1 MLGNHN
7 SRTRTRTGWTL
18 LIGVVIAS
26 LLLSG
31 CGGTQKSKVYHV
43 GILSGTS
50 DFLPIGDGFRAKM
63 TELGYV
69 EGKNIV
75 YDVQNADADPVA
87 LERMAKKFVDDKVD
101 LIFTIATE
109 ATVAAKTATQGT
121 NVPIIFAYAGLDGT
135 NLVKSVR
142 EPGGNITGVRY
153 PGTDQIVKRLELLIE
168 MAPRVKRVWIG
179 YDTIHP
185 NATPTLAALRPFALS
200 KGITLVEVPA
210 TAMKDFETDLTARA
224 KLADPG
230 VDAML
235 LMPDGFNHSPEG
247 WGYIIKFASER
258 KVPLA
263 GSFLYTVEQGAVFGN
278 ADDFVQMGQLAAP
291 LAVKVLNG
299 TQAGTIPLVTPE
311 QNLYINYKVAQQLGL
326 KVSDGLLNQANKII
340 R

>member
-1 MLGNHN
+1 MKTNKFQRKIGNWQAVLVLVVVM
-7 SRTRTRTGWTL
+7 GL
-18 LIGVVIAS
+18 LV
-26 LLLSG
+26 SG
-31 CGGTQKSKVYHV
+31 CGAPKPKVYHV

-63 TELGYV
+63 TELGYI

-153 PGTDQIVKRLELLIE
+153 PGTVQIVTRLELLIE
-168 MAPRVKRVWIG
+168 MAPWVKRVWIG
-179 YDTIHP
+179 YDTVHP
-185 NATPTLAALRPFALS
+185 NATPTLAALRPFAVS

-247 WGYIIKFASER
+247 WEYIKTFAAER

-278 ADDFVQMGQLAAP
+278 ADDFVKMGQLAAP

-311 QNLYINYKVAQQLGL
+311 QNLYINYKVAQELGL
-326 KVSDGLLNQANKII
+326 TVPEGLLSQAAEII

>member
-1 MLGNHN
+1 
-7 SRTRTRTGWTL
+7 
-18 LIGVVIAS
+18 
-26 LLLSG
+26 
-31 CGGTQKSKVYHV
+31 VYHV

-87 LERMAKKFVDDKVD
+87 LERMAKKFVGDKVD
-101 LIFTIATE
+101 LIFAIATE
-109 ATVAAKTATQGT
+109 ATVAAKTATQGK
-121 NVPIIFAYAGLDGT
+121 NIPIVFAYAGLDGT

-168 MAPRVKRVWIG
+168 MAPRVKRVWTG
-179 YDTIHP
+179 YDTVHP
-185 NATPTLAALRPFALS
+185 NATPTLAALRPYAAS

-224 KLADPG
+224 KSADPG
-230 VDAML
+230 VDAMI

-247 WGYIIKFASER
+247 WGYIKKFAAER

-311 QNLYINYKVAQQLGL
+311 QNLYINYRVAQELGL
-326 KVSDGLLNQANKII
+326 QIPEGLLRQAAQII

>member
-1 MLGNHN
+1 MSSNKN
-7 SRTRTRTGWTL
+7 SLNRTRSGWMIL
-18 LIGVVIAS
+18 VWVIVIS
-26 LLLSG
+26 LLLGG
-31 CGGTQKSKVYHV
+31 CAQKPKVYHV

-50 DFLPIGDGFRAKM
+50 DFLPIGEGFRAKM
-63 TELGYV
+63 TELGYI

-87 LERMAKKFVDDKVD
+87 LERMAKKFVGDKVD

-121 NVPIIFAYAGLDGT
+121 NIPIVFAYAGLDGT
-135 NLVKSVR
+135 NLVKSLR

-168 MAPRVKRVWIG
+168 MAPRVKRVWTG
-179 YDTIHP
+179 YDTVHP
-185 NATPTLAALRPFALS
+185 NATPTLAALRPYAVS

-224 KLADPG
+224 KSADPG
-230 VDAML
+230 VDAMI

-247 WGYIIKFASER
+247 WGYIKKFAAER

-311 QNLYINYKVAQQLGL
+311 QNLYINYRVAQELGL
-326 KVSDGLLNQANKII
+326 QIPEGLLRQAAQII